1 MNKKYTLATFCKT
14 RGFTP
19 EWLASKAGYLTI
31 DERTK
36 RMPDED
42 LIIGGDLIIDHHVF
56 PYFPSKVLVGGNLR
70 IQFGHRFV
78 FPAYFEVIG
87 DVEMDYVRFDSIH
100 EGCVFHRSVTIYHSS
115 FQKIRDNFHV
125 HGSLNLAHS
134 TFSELP
140 KGLVV
145 DDVLTITGTPI
156 TEIPDDCR
164 CRSLVL

>member
-1 MNKKYTLATFCKT
+1 MNKKYTLAAFCQT

-42 LIIGGDLIIDHHVF
+42 LIIGGDLIIDH
-56 PYFPSKVLVGGNLR
+56 PSKVLVGGNLR
-70 IQFGHRFV
+70 IQFGHRFE
-78 FPAYFEVIG
+78 FPAYFEVMG

>member
-1 MNKKYTLATFCKT
+1 MNKKYTLAAFCQT

-70 IQFGHRFV
+70 IQFGHRFE
-78 FPAYFEVIG
+78 FPAHFSNI
-87 DVEMDYVRFDSIH
+87 
-100 EGCVFHRSVTIYHSS
+100 CHRS
-115 FQKIRDNFHV
+115 
-125 HGSLNLAHS
+125 
-134 TFSELP
+134 
-140 KGLVV
+140 
-145 DDVLTITGTPI
+145 
-156 TEIPDDCR
+156 R
-164 CRSLVL
+164 CCTS